1 LLGPIAV
8 RAEEKAEAVQGPP
21 LKLAS
26 LRAVRGLAL
35 PQFCPPGPPMGNVP
49 IPMAVALLGP
59 CADTTSSSSAANADD
74 PRTRLGLGERQL
86 GDPEPELA
94 SPFPPPAVGRAIG
107 AIGRVIGPGPEASLL
122 DADAWRPWPG
132 ARPAGAV
139 PCAAGFAAFVG
150 PIGGGRAPKGTPTP
164 IGIPRLKVGSKDP
177 PLKPR
182 AGTGLNGGGCCC
194 CILGPPYPYAIG
206 GKFPTRGDIADGDI
220 IPTGP
225 WGCPYIIPAE

>member
-1 LLGPIAV
+1 MV
-8 RAEEKAEAVQGPP
+8 RTEGKAEAVQGAP

-35 PQFCPPGPPMGNVP
+35 PQFCPPGPPPMGNGP
-49 IPMAVALLGP
+49 IPMVAALLGP
-59 CADTTSSSSAANADD
+59 CADTTSSSSAARAED
-74 PRTRLGLGERQL
+74 PRMRLGLGERRL

-94 SPFPPPAVGRAIG
+94 ASPFPLPAIGRAIG

-132 ARPAGAV
+132 ARPGEAV
-139 PCAAGFAAFVG
+139 PCVADFAAFVG
-150 PIGGGRAPKGTPTP
+150 GPIGRGASPPKGTPTP
-164 IGIPRLKVGSKDP
+164 IGIPRLKVGSKEP

-182 AGTGLNGGGCCC
+182 AGTGLKGGGC

-206 GKFPTRGDIADGDI
+206 GKLPTRGDIGDGA
-220 IPTGP
+220 IPT
-225 WGCPYIIPAE
+225 

>member
-1 LLGPIAV
+1 MLGPIAV
-8 RAEEKAEAVQGPP
+8 RGEEKAEAVQGPP

-26 LRAVRGLAL
+26 LSAVRGLAL
-35 PQFCPPGPPMGNVP
+35 PQFCPPGPPPMGNVP
-49 IPMAVALLGP
+49 IPMVAALLGP

-94 SPFPPPAVGRAIG
+94 ASPGPFPPPAVGRAIG

-132 ARPAGAV
+132 ARPVEVTV
-139 PCAAGFAAFVG
+139 PCAADFAAFVG
-150 PIGGGRAPKGTPTP
+150 GPIGGGGRAPKGTPTP

-182 AGTGLNGGGCCC
+182 AGTGLKGGGCCC

-206 GKFPTRGDIADGDI
+206 GKFPIRGDIVDGDI

-225 WGCPYIIPAE
+225 WG